1 MYNVCLCIS
10 LNYFIAFRADT
21 NVKTNVIQF
30 LFSKKV
36 GFFITESYKRL
47 EIVLFKVTVETKRLK

>member
-1 MYNVCLCIS
+1 MYIVCLCIS
-10 LNYFIAFRADT
+10 LNYFIAFRADN